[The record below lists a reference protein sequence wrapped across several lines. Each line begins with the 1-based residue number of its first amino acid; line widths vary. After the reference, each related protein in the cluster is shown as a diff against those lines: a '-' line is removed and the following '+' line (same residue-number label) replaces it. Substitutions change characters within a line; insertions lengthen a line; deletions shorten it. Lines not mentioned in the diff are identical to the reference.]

1 MQNISQDTVERNRNL
16 GNRETKKEKEEGGG
30 GGGVTDGRWGE
41 GKRRL
46 RRAIGFINTD
56 LLMKGYKHSKE
67 VFRKIA
73 SL

>member
-16 GNRETKKEKEEGGG
+16 GNRETKKKRKGEEEES
-30 GGGVTDGRWGE
+30 DGRWGGAGE
-41 GKRRL
+41 GRL
-46 RRAIGFINTD
+46 RRATAFINTD

-73 SL
+73 SI